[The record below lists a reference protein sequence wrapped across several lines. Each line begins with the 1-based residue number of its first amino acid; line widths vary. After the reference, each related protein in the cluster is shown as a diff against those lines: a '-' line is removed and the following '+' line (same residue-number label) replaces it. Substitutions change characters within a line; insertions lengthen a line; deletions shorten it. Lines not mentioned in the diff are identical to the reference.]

1 MNVSKTRV
9 AAATLALAGLVVGGA
24 SVAAAAPSA
33 GKCRLGRHDAC
44 VFVHDAKAPSRLYR
58 AQHLPGGDPGY
69 LLATAMHRSARPRIV
84 VHARPPYPAEERG
97 AIYGYA
103 PGTYQ
108 LGRVGVLYGPYPL
121 NPNAPI
127 AELRY

>member
-9 AAATLALAGLVVGGA
+9 AAATLALAGLMAGG
-24 SVAAAAPSA
+24 PSA
-33 GKCRLGRHDAC
+33 ATAASSVGKCRPGRHDAC
-44 VFVHDAKAPSRLYR
+44 VSVYDAETLSRLYR
-58 AQHLPGGDPGY
+58 ARHLPGGDPGH
-69 LLATAMHRSARPRIV
+69 LVATAMHRSARPRIV
-84 VHARPPYPAEERG
+84 VHPRPPYPAEEPG

-103 PGTYQ
+103 PGTYL
-108 LGRVGVLYGPYPL
+108 LGQVGVLYGPYPI